1 MNEYPEEIV
10 NRIAKQILS
19 LEGRDRKRNVLADLN
34 MLDDDAKFALL
45 PCYFKSIAHYDF
57 VKVYETNSV

>member
-19 LEGRDRKRNVLADLN
+19 LEGCDRKRNVIADLN

-45 PCYFKSIAHYDF
+45 PCHFKSGVHHDF
-57 VKVYETNSV
+57 AKCY